1 MPRQQL
7 PPDGETSSPG
17 QHLSLGYEA
26 FLFRDSMLPANTA
39 NSASVKK
46 KKKNGT
52 EVKQNF
58 IPFVEKHT
66 VLEFTSSP
74 TPRLILIYAPLKAE
88 FHLACDAHN
97 EISSPKANEKD
108 SLLAISGSFHSLL
121 VTYEFIIT

>member
-7 PPDGETSSPG
+7 PPDWETSSPG

-46 KKKNGT
+46 GT

-58 IPFVEKHT
+58 IPFVETHCYG
-66 VLEFTSSP
+66 
-74 TPRLILIYAPLKAE
+74 IY
-88 FHLACDAHN
+88 
-97 EISSPKANEKD
+97 
-108 SLLAISGSFHSLL
+108 
-121 VTYEFIIT
+121 